1 MRRAARIDSNQR
13 EIVDALRAHG
23 ASVQTLAAVG
33 KGVPDL
39 LVGHAERNLL
49 LEVKAEGGGLTLA
62 QEHWHGEWRGSVVV
76 VRCVDDALMA
86 LGGGDAD

>member
-1 MRRAARIDSNQR
+1 M
-13 EIVDALRAHG
+13 EALRAHG

-33 KGVPDL
+33 RGVPDL

-49 LEVKAEGGGLTLA
+49 LEVKAEGGKLT
-62 QEHWHGEWRGSVVV
+62 QDQVRWHGEWRGSVVV

-86 LGGGDAD
+86 LGGGE